1 MAELGCGRDISREPC
16 HRISQC
22 AVKTVRKRQ
31 RSGGPIQW
39 CPASEHPGRSKTHYG
54 YEKPGDPN
62 YDSSVIFLQSRNTYG
77 CRRIQQ
83 MLRRQGIQCG
93 KNRIR
98 RLMDQQGLQRL
109 QKRRFRPKTTESRH
123 DQPIIAPNRL
133 KEVPELAQRP
143 NEVWTADITTCR
155 P

>member
-1 MAELGCGRDISREPC
+1 
-16 HRISQC
+16 
-22 AVKTVRKRQ
+22 
-31 RSGGPIQW
+31 
-39 CPASEHPGRSKTHYG
+39 
-54 YEKPGDPN
+54 
-62 YDSSVIFLQSRNTYG
+62 
-77 CRRIQQ
+77 